1 MKDLLSLIREISK
14 KVIVESR
21 EATLPGDRYYTKEEV
36 EQLIQQS
43 MEELLN
49 KLNEAIIGE

>member
-14 KVIVESR
+14 KVIVESQ

-49 KLNEAIIGE
+49 KLNEAITGE

>member
-49 KLNEAIIGE
+49 KLNEAITGE